1 MIRTLV
7 RCTQFKRKTNRTKRR
22 KREEIKMMK
31 RELTVDQ
38 MEQVNGGRKLEI
50 IGSDTVVV
58 RDAADIAGDIIGTVQ
73 GGDILE
79 YNGARLSGGHVTW
92 RKVIFD
98 GGVGW
103 ISAKRTEVLD

>member
-7 RCTQFKRKTNRTKRR
+7 RYTQFKRKTNRTKRR

-103 ISAKRTEVLD
+103 ISAKRAKVLD

>member
-1 MIRTLV
+1 
-7 RCTQFKRKTNRTKRR
+7 
-22 KREEIKMMK
+22 MMK

-79 YNGARLSGGHVTW
+79 YNGAYFGIQRCQVIW
-92 RKVIFD
+92 RPRNLAQSDF
-98 GGVGW
+98 
-103 ISAKRTEVLD
+103 

>member
-7 RCTQFKRKTNRTKRR
+7 RCTQFKRKTNLTKRR

-103 ISAKRTEVLD
+103 ISAKRTKVLD

>member
-1 MIRTLV
+1 MDKEMQAKID
-7 RCTQFKRKTNRTKRR
+7 
-22 KREEIKMMK
+22 EILKDYGR
-31 RELTVDQ
+31 RELSPD
-38 MEQVNGGRKLEI
+38 ELDKVNGGRKLEI

-98 GGVGW
+98 GGIGW
-103 ISAKRTEVLD
+103 ISAKRAKVLD

>member
-1 MIRTLV
+1 MMRT
-7 RCTQFKRKTNRTKRR
+7 
-22 KREEIKMMK
+22 
-31 RELTVDQ
+31 ELTVDQ

-98 GGVGW
+98 GGAGW
-103 ISAKRTEVLD
+103 ISAKRAKVLD